1 MTDLTTRITFTPVI
15 PEDFA
20 KLVDLRVAAMREG
33 LEHLGRFNPE
43 RARER
48 LRKSFY
54 PEHTRY
60 IVFDGQKV
68 GFYTFRPFGDALYL
82 DHLYVLPGHQSLGI
96 GSHVMR
102 KLIAEADARRQ
113 PIHVGALKGSASNR
127 FYQRHGFKIE
137 REEDWDIYYV
147 RPAAD
152 GVGSEL

>member
-1 MTDLTTRITFTPVI
+1 MTDLTTRISFTPVI

-20 KLVDLRVAAMREG
+20 KLVDLRVAAMRES
-33 LEHLGRFNPE
+33 LERLGRFNPE

-48 LRKSFY
+48 LRKSFH

-68 GFYTFRPFGDALYL
+68 GFYTFRPFGDAFHL
-82 DHLYVLPGHQSLGI
+82 DHLYVLPGYQSLGI

-102 KLIAEADARRQ
+102 KLIAEADARHQ

-127 FYQRHGFKIE
+127 FYQRHGFEIE

-152 GVGSEL
+152 GIGSEL